1 MRYAQMVAFHEAKA
15 GSAAEE
21 WEDGAGLDPG
31 DPAAGRNARCVVADG
46 ATEAYDSVRW
56 VSQLVDSF
64 LGIRPA
70 GRAPEL
76 TESAM
81 SEWFELMQDRWV
93 QDAPTTFAN
102 IFEERKFREDGSF
115 ATILGCEIRDLGGP
129 RPGWS
134 AVALGDTVLFHVR
147 DCRLLAQFPALGAD
161 DFGINPDGAYT
172 QRSALGRMRAR
183 LSCANGPLAVGDRLF
198 IATDACAEWMVR
210 ESRANGAGLWRDLAR
225 IDHPA
230 LFRRIVADRRRTGE
244 MKNDDVTL
252 LRVEI
257 THSEPELLVVCQ

>member
-1 MRYAQMVAFHEAKA
+1 MPYAQMVAFHEPKA

-31 DPAAGRNARCVVADG
+31 DPATGRNARCVVADG
-46 ATEAYDSVRW
+46 ATEAYDSIRW

-64 LGIRPA
+64 LGIHP
-70 GRAPEL
+70 GGAPEL

-81 SEWFELMQDRWV
+81 GEWFARMQDRWV
-93 QDAPTTFAN
+93 QDAPATFASV
-102 IFEERKFREDGSF
+102 FEERKFREDGSF
-115 ATILGCEIRDLGGP
+115 ATILGCEIRGLGGL

-147 DCRLLAQFPALGAD
+147 DFRLLAQFPALGAG
-161 DFGINPDGAYT
+161 DFGINPDGVYT

-183 LSCANGPLAVGDRLF
+183 LGCASGSLAVGDRLF
-198 IATDACAEWMVR
+198 IATDACAEWMI
-210 ESRANGAGLWRDLAR
+210 RAGRSNGAGLWRGLGR

-230 LFRRIVADRRRTGE
+230 LFRRVVTDRRRKGE

-257 THSEPELLVVCQ
+257 TDSEPDLLVVCQ